1 MNRIVGIDIFRGLAI
16 VFMVVFHFC
25 YDLNY
30 FKLAHIP
37 LYSSSFWLNF
47 RLVIVNMFLIT
58 AGISLAL
65 AFSKGFNWH
74 KLKRRILLL
83 GGASLGIS
91 VATFF
96 VFPHTWVYFGV
107 IHFVLVASIVGLL
120 FVNRPKLAL
129 ILSITIIVGYLFF
142 NFNMHPIFA
151 KIAPILHLPMRHTED
166 LVPFIPW
173 FSATLFGIAIVGFG
187 WHKVLFEN
195 RLFNANTKVHK
206 FLSFIGKR
214 ALIIYLIHQPL
225 IFGIMWGILVISG

>member
-58 AGISLAL
+58 AGISLAI
-65 AFSKGFNWH
+65 AYGKGIKWQ
-74 KLKRRILLL
+74 KLKKRILLL

-91 VATFF
+91 VVTFF

-120 FVNRPKLAL
+120 FINRPKLAFV
-129 ILSITIIVGYLFF
+129 LSVAIIVGYLFF
-142 NFNMHPIFA
+142 NFNMHPIF
-151 KIAPILHLPMRHTED
+151 KQIAPILHLPMRHTED

-173 FSATLFGIAIVGFG
+173 FSATLLGIAIVGFG
-187 WHKVLFEN
+187 WHILLFEN
-195 RLFNANTKVHK
+195 RLFKADTKAHK

-214 ALIIYLIHQPL
+214 ALLIYLIHQPL
-225 IFGIMWGILVISG
+225 IFAIMWGVVSSF